1 MDILE
6 ALKLTIPL
14 IQKALNIDAQI
25 CLVDREKTIGVWPA
39 KTFRMDIPIGT
50 PLDINHPGDDM
61 VIKAIETGEGS
72 SGNLPEFIYGVPT
85 NGILTPVKQ
94 NGQVVGVIS
103 AAVSIKRN
111 AQINEHM
118 ESISQELGLANAA
131 VQEIETNAEGIVEQL
146 EKVQELTRDME
157 DLLQKTQEVVTGI
170 QSASRKSN
178 MLALNAAIE
187 AARAGEAGRGFTIV
201 AKEMGSLA
209 KGNGE
214 SATRITEQIGHI
226 VDAIKVMTEQYEG
239 IMAAATGQVA
249 ETEEI
254 LSSVAQVAEKASVLE
269 ELSKA
274 GME

>member
-6 ALKLTIPL
+6 ALKVTIP
-14 IQKALNIDAQI
+14 IVQKALNIDAQL
-25 CLVDREKTIGVWPA
+25 CLTDREKTIGVWPG
-39 KTFRMDIPIGT
+39 KTFKMDIPIGT

-61 VIKAIETGEGS
+61 MLLAIETGEGS

-85 NGILTPVKQ
+85 NGILTPIKQ
-94 NGQVVGVIS
+94 NGEVVGVLS

-111 AQINEHM
+111 AQINAHM
-118 ESISQELGLANAA
+118 ETISQELTLANDA
-131 VQEIETNAEGIVEQL
+131 VLEIAQNAEKIVEQL
-146 EKVQELTRDME
+146 EAVQELTQGME
-157 DLLQKTQEVVTGI
+157 ELLQKTQAVVSGI
-170 QSASRKSN
+170 QSASKKSN

-214 SATRITEQIGHI
+214 SATHITEQISQI
-226 VDAIKVMTEQYEG
+226 VAAIKEITDRYEG
-239 IMAAATGQVA
+239 IMSAATGQVA

-254 LSSVAQVAEKASVLE
+254 SSSVSEVAMKAAELE